1 MNIDSLLI
9 ICYNDV
15 YYIKL
20 IDHEKKLYSK
30 CRLMGDPWVP
40 GNSMGL
46 GLGKNSKRVMGM
58 GFLMGS
64 NIFHGFGFGVAKLD
78 GFILVAI
85 PNRDGLGLKSGLYL
99 KFYLIPFLT
108 LPLHLLT

>member
-1 MNIDSLLI
+1 MFTILNLMI
-9 ICYNDV
+9 IR
-15 YYIKL
+15 
-20 IDHEKKLYSK
+20 KKCIVK
-30 CRLMGDPWVP
+30 CRPTGDPWVP
-40 GNSMGL
+40 ANPMGL
-46 GLGKNSKRVMGM
+46 GLGKNSKPVMGM